1 MQDHVQDR
9 VHSNEVVT
17 VGLVSMCRDV
27 YNSCMQSW
35 LLQMCDCC
43 DRVFRPGYSSWAS
56 WLLAK
61 DKEPLAFSCNLY
73 WSIVLQLYYA
83 VTSMCGSITG

>member
-56 WLLAK
+56 WRRTRSLLR
-61 DKEPLAFSCNLY
+61 S
-73 WSIVLQLYYA
+73 A
-83 VTSMCGSITG
+83 VTCIGQLCYSCTTQ